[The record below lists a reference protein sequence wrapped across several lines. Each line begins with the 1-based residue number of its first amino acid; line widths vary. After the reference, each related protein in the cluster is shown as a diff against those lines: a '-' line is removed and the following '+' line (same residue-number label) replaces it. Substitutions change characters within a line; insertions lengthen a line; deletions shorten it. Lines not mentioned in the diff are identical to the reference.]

1 MTRAELTKQR
11 HTLLENMR
19 SLLDK
24 AKSENRSL
32 TEEEQAAFADM
43 KRQVAT
49 IEASLELDDMRSKG
63 QQAYALTSR
72 RHALAEAIRSLVTKK
87 EAMVDVAFR
96 AADTTITTTGVEP
109 VTPVTINEIIEPLE
123 QGLILGLLGLKLKTG
138 LKGEQKWPTVAAV
151 EASFAEEAVAID
163 DTKISL
169 DKLVP
174 QPKRVA
180 ISVPISNAAI
190 DQSDDVILDEFVLP
204 QITASVQRILNKA
217 MFSTTKINTLATEGC
232 FVNPGTKV
240 TFAGAVPT
248 YAELQSLRG
257 KVRAKGIIA
266 DGTFAYVMSSEM
278 AAALRATAKD
288 AGSGKFIIE
297 DDKIDGIPVFETE
310 YIEAA
315 NTTYATKGPKYVG
328 FGRFS
333 DFLIGQFGNTRL
345 TVDNLT
351 GAASDVTKVVLN
363 TYFAYQALRPEAFGL
378 GTATIA

>member
-1 MTRAELTKQR
+1 MKQR
-11 HTLLENMR
+11 NTLMENMR

-24 AKSENRSL
+24 AKAEKRSL
-32 TEEEQAAFADM
+32 TQEEQASFADM
-43 KRQVAT
+43 RQQVAT
-49 IEASLELDDMRSKG
+49 IEASLELESMRSKG
-63 QQAYALTSR
+63 QGAYAITTR
-72 RHALAEAIRSLVTKK
+72 RHALAEAVRSLVSRKVGY
-87 EAMVDVAFR
+87 VDVDFR
-96 AADTTITTTGVEP
+96 AADTTILTTGIEP

-123 QGLILGLLGLKLKTG
+123 KGLILGQLGLKIKTG
-138 LKGEQKWPTVAAV
+138 LNGTQKWPTVAAV

-174 QPKRVA
+174 QPKRLA
-180 ISVPISNAAI
+180 ISIPVSNAAI
-190 DQSDDVILDEFVLP
+190 DQSDEVILDEVVLP
-204 QITASVQRILNKA
+204 QITQSVVRTLNQA
-217 MFSTTKINTLATEGC
+217 MFSTTKLSALATEGC

-248 YAELQSLRG
+248 YKELQQLRG
-257 KVRAKGIIA
+257 KVRAKGVLQ

-278 AAALRATAKD
+278 AATLRATSKD
-288 AGSGKFIIE
+288 EGSGKFIIE

-310 YIEAA
+310 YIEND
-315 NTTYATKGPKYVG
+315 NTAYKTKGPKYVG

-333 DFLIGQFGNTRL
+333 DFLVGQFGNTRL
-345 TVDNLT
+345 TVDNIS